1 MKTIQKCARGR
12 FRWLVGFTLGGV
24 GVAKK
29 NCRHTDINWQETN
42 KMKNKR
48 ECYSPLPR
56 LSDAR
61 YSASPSE
68 TDNFQNF

>member
-42 KMKNKR
+42 NIKIFFKSVGAAVLSGLWALEWVNK
-48 ECYSPLPR
+48 LALR
-56 LSDAR
+56 LSL
-61 YSASPSE
+61 
-68 TDNFQNF
+68 